1 MEVFAFREELVAEY
15 KRFARRFT
23 DIRSSDV
30 SRKVDVALVGGS
42 FCSAPHVQLSPH
54 CKAREWGEA
63 KNSACFER
71 RGFDFAHAVRAFLD
85 PHRIVAQ
92 DRRRDYGEDRYR
104 LLGTV
109 DGRVYVVVYTV
120 RGSAVRIILARKAN
134 AKEVADDEH
143 NAHQD

>member
-1 MEVFAFREELVAEY
+1 MEF
-15 KRFARRFT
+15 
-23 DIRSSDV
+23 
-30 SRKVDVALVGGS
+30 
-42 FCSAPHVQLSPH
+42 
-54 CKAREWGEA
+54 EWDGV

-71 RGFDFAHAVRAFLD
+71 RGFDFAYAVRAFLD

-92 DRRRDYGEDRYR
+92 VRRRDYGEDRHR

-120 RGSAVRIILARKAN
+120 RDTAVRTISARKAN
-134 AKEVADDEH
+134 PKEVADYEH